1 MIKRQ
6 LAAQMG
12 NMTPEEPAQMQELM
26 GSFGLSS
33 MIEPVAPATPAL
45 QHSSTP
51 ANRKCRI
58 WWRRCNINN
67 VIQDGQVIAN
77 VCFSQSNNI
86 GISDEDFQTLIGM

>member
-1 MIKRQ
+1 MIKQQ

-45 QHSSTP
+45 QQTGNAEYGGVAVILTTSFKMVRSSP
-51 ANRKCRI
+51 MYVLVKAI
-58 WWRRCNINN
+58 IL
-67 VIQDGQVIAN
+67 V
-77 VCFSQSNNI
+77 SQMK
-86 GISDEDFQTLIGM
+86 ISKP